1 MTFKKVHL
9 YIICNYLK
17 NLMNIEITKPLVV
30 KRDAKIKTLNIED
43 IIEALSIQFG
53 FDSED
58 ISFGDFIFDKKHNT
72 TYFNTSRKLFY

>member
-1 MTFKKVHL
+1 
-9 YIICNYLK
+9 
-17 NLMNIEITKPLVV
+17 MNIEITKPLAV
-30 KRDAKIKTLNIED
+30 KRDAKIKTLDMQEILN
-43 IIEALSIQFG
+43 ALSEQFG